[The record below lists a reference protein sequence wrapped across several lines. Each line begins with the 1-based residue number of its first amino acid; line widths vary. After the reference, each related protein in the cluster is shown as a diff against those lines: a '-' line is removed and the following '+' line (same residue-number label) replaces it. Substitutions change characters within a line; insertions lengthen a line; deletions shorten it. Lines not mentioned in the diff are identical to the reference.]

1 MKKIIVFLLLSLKLF
16 ANTTADTEEMKKVFP
31 LSDSVVE
38 NSKCEWKCR
47 KVNDGYAT
55 QIIGF
60 DFANGTTFCKV
71 YEISDLNL
79 DLKFSANQTNAT
91 CRTEVRKG
99 LETEA
104 TSFKSL
110 LNQNKDFLE
119 SKITY
124 TEKSNSLTMSH
135 FLSSLATLNPNII
148 DREQTKNLGHL
159 TLKDGLEFV
168 SLEKISGRG
177 QNKNANGES
186 EELELLEGISNTQA
200 PMSVSGKEYQ
210 KTSAIDG
217 FNKNNMAYFSD
228 LFMNME
234 KIYIYKSCFL

>member
-1 MKKIIVFLLLSLKLF
+1 MKEIIVFLLLSLNILY
-16 ANTTADTEEMKKVFP
+16 ANNATADTEEMKKVFP
-31 LSDSVVE
+31 LNDSVVE

-47 KVNDGYAT
+47 KVNNGYAM

-91 CRTEVRKG
+91 CRTE
-99 LETEA
+99 A
-104 TSFKSL
+104 TSFESL

-124 TEKSNSLTMSH
+124 TEKSDSLTMSH

-159 TLKDGLEFV
+159 TLKNGLEFV

-177 QNKNANGES
+177 QNKNVNGDS
-186 EELELLEGISNTQA
+186 EELELLEGILNTQA

-210 KTSAIDG
+210 KTSAV
-217 FNKNNMAYFSD
+217 AQ
-228 LFMNME
+228 
-234 KIYIYKSCFL
+234 